1 MHPSQALASVVVDE
15 LVRHGVTD
23 VVLCPGSRS
32 APFAYAVQEA
42 DRHGRLRLHV
52 RVDERSAGFLALGL
66 AKGSGTPTPV
76 ITTSGTAV
84 ANLHPAVLEA
94 HHANVPLLVISCD
107 RPPELRGTGANQT
120 TVQPGLFAGALRYE
134 VDLGAPEADV
144 AAPPASAAS
153 PASETTSG
161 AASRAAN
168 AYWRSTVSRAVA
180 ASRGVPAAT
189 PGPAHL
195 NVPLR
200 DPLAPVLETLDD
212 SEDAWATGAFA
223 GRPDGRP
230 WVAVAPPDLPVADEP
245 RTVVVVGDLATPGA
259 AAQVVRLAELQGWP
273 CLAEPY
279 GAPDRALVVPHGPLL
294 LSTPWWSDPA
304 NLPERVLVV
313 GRVTLSRAVARLLAA
328 VDRVEVVTE
337 TPQWADPGKRASRA
351 WGLAALRA
359 LETTERS
366 APDRA
371 WTERWRAAGRVL
383 DDAVRSNA
391 DHESPHQTTGL
402 AVATTLLEHPA
413 VTHLFVGSSNAIRDV
428 DLAMSPR
435 SHAEV
440 IASRGLAGI
449 DGCVSTAVG
458 LALAVGRPLH
468 ALVGDLTFLH
478 DANGLLIGPGE
489 PVPDLTI
496 VVVNDDGGGIFST
509 LEYGEPSRATQ
520 FERVFGTPTGT
531 SIGQVCAA
539 HGVRHE
545 VAATAADLEGA
556 LAEPPHGL
564 RVVEVPVDRTRHR
577 AVRDELVDL
586 ATRALQ
592 RLDLQ
597 RVDQRDA

>member
-1 MHPSQALASVVVDE
+1 M
-15 LVRHGVTD
+15 
-23 VVLCPGSRS
+23 
-32 APFAYAVQEA
+32 
-42 DRHGRLRLHV
+42 
-52 RVDERSAGFLALGL
+52 
-66 AKGSGTPTPV
+66 
-76 ITTSGTAV
+76 
-84 ANLHPAVLEA
+84 
-94 HHANVPLLVISCD
+94 
-107 RPPELRGTGANQT
+107 
-120 TVQPGLFAGALRYE
+120 
-134 VDLGAPEADV
+134 
-144 AAPPASAAS
+144 
-153 PASETTSG
+153 
-161 AASRAAN
+161 
-168 AYWRSTVSRAVA
+168 
-180 ASRGVPAAT
+180 
-189 PGPAHL
+189 
-195 NVPLR
+195 
-200 DPLAPVLETLDD
+200 
-212 SEDAWATGAFA
+212 
-223 GRPDGRP
+223 
-230 WVAVAPPDLPVADEP
+230 
-245 RTVVVVGDLATPGA
+245 
-259 AAQVVRLAELQGWP
+259 
-273 CLAEPY
+273 
-279 GAPDRALVVPHGPLL
+279 
-294 LSTPWWSDPA
+294 
-304 NLPERVLVV
+304 
-313 GRVTLSRAVARLLAA
+313 SRAVARLLAA

-337 TPQWADPGKRASRA
+337 TPQWADPGKRASRV

-359 LETTERS
+359 LETTDRS

-371 WTERWRAAGRVL
+371 WTERWRNAGRVL

-545 VAATAADLEGA
+545 VAATAADLEGPWRSRRTVYEWWRCRWIGPGIVRCGTSSSTSRPA
-556 LAEPPHGL
+556 PCSDWTCSEWISETPRTPTSLASAPAWRP
-564 RVVEVPVDRTRHR
+564 TR
-577 AVRDELVDL
+577 
-586 ATRALQ
+586 
-592 RLDLQ
+592 
-597 RVDQRDA
+597 